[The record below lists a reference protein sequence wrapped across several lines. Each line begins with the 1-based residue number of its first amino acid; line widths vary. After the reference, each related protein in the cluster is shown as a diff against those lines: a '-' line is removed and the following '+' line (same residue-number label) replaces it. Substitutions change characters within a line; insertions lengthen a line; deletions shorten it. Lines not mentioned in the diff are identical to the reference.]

1 MPLEPVTIS
10 VRASE
15 EIKLIM
21 QSDEIPNET
30 RLRIGV
36 KEGGGCG
43 SGGYT
48 IGFDTKKETDLEYEN
63 HGVTIYV
70 DKKHVMYLMGKVV
83 NYREND
89 NEWGF
94 VFDDLEEA
102 KPKAA
107 R

>member
-10 VRASE
+10 ERAAE
-15 EIKLIM
+15 EVKIIM
-21 QSDEIPNET
+21 QSDEIPNDT

-70 DKKHVMYLMGKVV
+70 DKKHVMYLMGVTV

-94 VFDDLEEA
+94 VFDV
-102 KPKAA
+102 PKEKSMASDT
-107 R
+107 

>member
-10 VRASE
+10 ERAAE

-21 QSDEIPNET
+21 RSDEIPNET

-36 KEGGGCG
+36 KEGSGCG

-48 IGFDTKKETDLEYEN
+48 IGFDTKKDTDLEYKN
-63 HGVTIYV
+63 NGVTIYV
-70 DKKHVMYLMGKVV
+70 DKKHVMYLMGVNV

-89 NEWGF
+89 DEWGF
-94 VFDDLEEA
+94 VFDHPTDFTSNT
-102 KPKAA
+102 
-107 R
+107 